1 MTSEERA
8 TPMDY
13 ERTPEQINLWNQI
26 EELIHQ
32 HQRFLVTAHVSPDGD
47 AAGSSLA
54 LFGVLK
60 SLGKDVVVFNDEPY
74 DHKLSQFPLADQLQ
88 TSIPAETGFDV
99 SFLCDCGEIERSPL
113 RHLTPEQRGTVVVID
128 HHMTSGLEGDV
139 NFNDTGAPC
148 VGVLI
153 FELAERLGVEFSQP
167 IAQNIYASLV
177 SDTGGFRYQKTTP
190 RAFRMAARL
199 LETGVNPWTV
209 ASQLYESQP
218 FARQKLLALA
228 LETLDLND
236 TRQVAY
242 MTLTQEMY
250 DKTGATAEMSDGFVN
265 FGRSVEGV
273 EMSILIRKQDEH
285 FKLSLRSRGAANVA
299 QIAQEFGGGGHKRAA
314 GAVIT
319 DMTYDELR
327 ARLETLVNDYF
338 LNDFSVHS

>member
-1 MTSEERA
+1 M
-8 TPMDY
+8 
-13 ERTPEQINLWNQI
+13 
-26 EELIHQ
+26 
-32 HQRFLVTAHVSPDGD
+32 
-47 AAGSSLA
+47 
-54 LFGVLK
+54 
-60 SLGKDVVVFNDEPY
+60 
-74 DHKLSQFPLADQLQ
+74 
-88 TSIPAETGFDV
+88 
-99 SFLCDCGEIERSPL
+99 CGEIQRSAL
-113 RHLTPEQRGTVVVID
+113 RLLTPEQRGTVIVID
-128 HHMTSGLEGDV
+128 HHMTSGLEGHV
-139 NFNDTGAPC
+139 NFNDTDAPC

-153 FELAERLGVEFSQP
+153 FELAERLGVEFTQP

-242 MTLTQEMY
+242 MMLTQEMY

-265 FGRSVEGV
+265 IGRSVKGV
-273 EMSILIRKQDEH
+273 EMSVLIRKQDEH
-285 FKLSLRSRGAANVA
+285 FKLSMRSRGEADVA
-299 QIAQEFGGGGHKRAA
+299 RIAQEVGGGGHKRAA

-338 LNDFSVHS
+338 LNDFSANS